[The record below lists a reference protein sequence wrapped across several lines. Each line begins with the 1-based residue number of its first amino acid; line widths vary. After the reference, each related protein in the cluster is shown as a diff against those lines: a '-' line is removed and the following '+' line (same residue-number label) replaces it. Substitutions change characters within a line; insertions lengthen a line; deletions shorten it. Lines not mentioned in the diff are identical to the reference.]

1 MTQLESTDRYIIILK
16 ASLMKGYIDQL
27 LDNLEHLTIIEERQ
41 RTVNIIDSAT
51 LYYQANYPPTI
62 ELNNTPKK
70 IAIDYTKKYC
80 PHIKDVIINTTD
92 SALQYNKNYCPPAK
106 ELDLNDI
113 GFINDM
119 KIATITNYIKNK
131 RK

>member
-27 LDNLEHLTIIEERQ
+27 MDNLEHLTIIEERQ

-70 IAIDYTKKYC
+70 NSNRLY
-80 PHIKDVIINTTD
+80 
-92 SALQYNKNYCPPAK
+92 
-106 ELDLNDI
+106 
-113 GFINDM
+113 
-119 KIATITNYIKNK
+119 
-131 RK
+131 